1 MDIQPNQEL
10 HHEIFG
16 SILDQ
21 TEMTPFL
28 LQPATDYATSLR
40 QATRMMA
47 NRGFDTL
54 GSTELRES
62 ERKRA
67 LQYVRRAYDYF
78 FKGLFPFVSNQLDG
92 LSSLRSP
99 NETFYQTCLT
109 ALAEIAAILQDRS
122 FKSIVDDDP
131 RHLLL
136 LASSRKY
143 PFVFSGYQ
151 ERVFAVPHAWQ
162 QAACCLLK
170 MVYLIKSIEED
181 SQDITIMPN
190 WDSFLRPRE

>member
-54 GSTELRES
+54 GSTELQKS

-67 LQYVRRAYDYF
+67 LQYSRRAYDYF
-78 FKGLFPFVSNQLDG
+78 FKDLFPFVSHQLDG

-99 NETFYQTCLT
+99 NETFYRTCQPLSP
-109 ALAEIAAILQDRS
+109 E
-122 FKSIVDDDP
+122 
-131 RHLLL
+131 
-136 LASSRKY
+136 
-143 PFVFSGYQ
+143 
-151 ERVFAVPHAWQ
+151 
-162 QAACCLLK
+162 
-170 MVYLIKSIEED
+170 
-181 SQDITIMPN
+181 
-190 WDSFLRPRE
+190 